1 MIYHLRQFPV
11 HVALL
16 EATGG
21 LEQEVALA
29 LHKAGWRVNMANPRK
44 AAHFIRSQENAKTN
58 NGDAKMLARYARN
71 LVEDSARPVNYFM
84 LPDPKRVE
92 LEALIKR
99 RSELIGMQVA
109 EQSRLSG
116 AHKRIQGEIQRNI
129 TSLNKRITK
138 LELIIEKASNHFREI
153 FDKIC
158 IIRDIGKSTVAVLIS
173 MMQELRKTNG
183 KRIASLAGL
192 APHAC
197 DSGKLKGQRFCWGGR
212 TEVQLALYMAV
223 LTAVRYEPAF
233 WEFYQQLLSRGKAKK
248 VALVACMRKLLMC
261 INTLLREKVDWDPRR
276 YLSVKECQSAA

>member
-1 MIYHLRQFPV
+1 MIYHIRQFPV

-58 NGDAKMLARYARN
+58 NSDAKMLARYARN
-71 LVEDSARPVNYFM
+71 LIENSARPVNYFM

-92 LEALIKR
+92 LEVLIKR
-99 RSELIGMQVA
+99 RNELIGMQVA

-173 MMQELRKTNG
+173 MMQELGKTNG

-261 INTLLREKVDWDPRR
+261 INTLLQEKVDWDPRR

>member
-158 IIRDIGKSTVAVLIS
+158 IIRGIGKSTVAVLIS

>member
-44 AAHFIRSQENAKTN
+44 AAHFIRSQESAKTDN
-58 NGDAKMLARYARN
+58 NDAKMLARYARN

-84 LPDPKRVE
+84 PPDPKRVE

-173 MMQELRKTNG
+173 MMQELGKTNG

-248 VALVACMRKLLMC
+248 VALAACMRKLLMC

>member
-71 LVEDSARPVNYFM
+71 LVEDNARPVNYFM

-158 IIRDIGKSTVAVLIS
+158 IIRGIGKSTVAVLIS

>member
-1 MIYHLRQFPV
+1 MIYHIRQFPV

-58 NGDAKMLARYARN
+58 NSDAKMLARYARN
-71 LVEDSARPVNYFM
+71 LIENSARPVNYFM

-92 LEALIKR
+92 LEVLIKR
-99 RSELIGMQVA
+99 RNELIGMQVA

-129 TSLNKRITK
+129 ASLNKRITK

-173 MMQELRKTNG
+173 MMQELGKTNG

-261 INTLLREKVDWDPRR
+261 INTLLQEKVDWDPRR

>member
-84 LPDPKRVE
+84 RPDPKRVE

>member
-29 LHKAGWRVNMANPRK
+29 LHKAGGRVNMSNPRK
-44 AAHFIRSQENAKTN
+44 AAYFIRSQENAKTN
-58 NGDAKMLARYARN
+58 NSDAKMLARYARN
-71 LVEDSARPVNYFM
+71 LVEDNARPVNYFM

-99 RSELIGMQVA
+99 RNELIGMQVA

-158 IIRDIGKSTVAVLIS
+158 IIRDIGKSTVAALIS
-173 MMQELRKTNG
+173 MMQELGKTSG

>member
-1 MIYHLRQFPV
+1 MIYHIRQFPV

-58 NGDAKMLARYARN
+58 NSDAKMLARYARN
-71 LVEDSARPVNYFM
+71 LIENSARPVNYFM

-92 LEALIKR
+92 LEVLIKR
-99 RSELIGMQVA
+99 RNELVGMQVA

-173 MMQELRKTNG
+173 MMQELGKTNG

-261 INTLLREKVDWDPRR
+261 INTLLQEKVDWDPRR

>member
-1 MIYHLRQFPV
+1 MIYHIRQFPV

-21 LEQEVALA
+21 LEQEVALV

-58 NGDAKMLARYARN
+58 NSDAKMLARYARN
-71 LVEDSARPVNYFM
+71 LIENSARPVNYFM

-92 LEALIKR
+92 LEVLIKR
-99 RSELIGMQVA
+99 RNELIGMQVA

-173 MMQELRKTNG
+173 MMQELGKTKG

>member
-58 NGDAKMLARYARN
+58 NSDAKMLARYAHN

-99 RSELIGMQVA
+99 RNELIGMQVA

-129 TSLNKRITK
+129 ASLNKRITK

-158 IIRDIGKSTVAVLIS
+158 IIRGIGKSTVAVLIS
-173 MMQELRKTNG
+173 MMQELGKTNG
-183 KRIASLAGL
+183 KRIRRWRDLPRTRATAAS
-192 APHAC
+192 
-197 DSGKLKGQRFCWGGR
+197 
-212 TEVQLALYMAV
+212 
-223 LTAVRYEPAF
+223 
-233 WEFYQQLLSRGKAKK
+233 
-248 VALVACMRKLLMC
+248 
-261 INTLLREKVDWDPRR
+261 
-276 YLSVKECQSAA
+276 

>member
-29 LHKAGWRVNMANPRK
+29 LHKAGWRVNMSNPRK
-44 AAHFIRSQENAKTN
+44 AAYFIRSQENAKTN
-58 NGDAKMLARYARN
+58 NSDAKMLARYARN
-71 LVEDSARPVNYFM
+71 LVEDNARPVNYFM

-99 RSELIGMQVA
+99 RNELIGMQVA

-173 MMQELRKTNG
+173 MMQELGKTSG

-248 VALVACMRKLLMC
+248 VALVACMRKLLVC
-261 INTLLREKVDWDPRR
+261 INTLLREKVDSDPRR
-276 YLSVKECQSAA
+276 YLSVKERQSAA

>member
-44 AAHFIRSQENAKTN
+44 AAHFIRSQESAKTDN
-58 NGDAKMLARYARN
+58 SDAKMLARYARN

-84 LPDPKRVE
+84 PPDPKRVE

-173 MMQELRKTNG
+173 MMQELGKTNG